1 MASDIVSVAPPVTD
15 GTYNGKLIGALLILT
30 TAPAEVAVTPMPF
43 KVASAFTR
51 AASPAA
57 IVVRVSVDRTVYVSV
72 LAEAS
77 PAPLTFID
85 TVLPAV
91 MVPPMVAAIFPLTL
105 LPREIVS
112 VAPLLVEPVYVG
124 VLLIV
129 ITAPED
135 VAVTLYATN
144 LESAAIADFRPVAMV
159 VVVAPVGTM

>member
-1 MASDIVSVAPPVTD
+1 
-15 GTYNGKLIGALLILT
+15 
-30 TAPAEVAVTPMPF
+30 
-43 KVASAFTR
+43 
-51 AASPAA
+51 
-57 IVVRVSVDRTVYVSV
+57 
-72 LAEAS
+72 
-77 PAPLTFID
+77 
-85 TVLPAV
+85 
-91 MVPPMVAAIFPLTL
+91 MVAAIFPLTL

-159 VVVAPVGTM
+159 VVVAPVARCRLQIQLHQSRPWREL